1 MDADVPSDGNL
12 PDYRRYGRRLS
23 DKLLVAFD
31 QACETRELE
40 IAIQLLT
47 LLERLA
53 EKEAAASEPMRRKAI
68 EGLVAA
74 HERLW
79 TLRNRPLVSP
89 PSGASIG

>member
-1 MDADVPSDGNL
+1 MEAELPAPGNL
-12 PDYRRYGRRLS
+12 PDYKRYGRRLS
-23 DKLLVAFD
+23 DKLLLAFD

-68 EGLVAA
+68 EGLVSA

-79 TLRNRPLVSP
+79 VLRNRAP
-89 PSGASIG
+89 